1 MRADNF
7 VLDVNVLL
15 RFFVKNR
22 QDFLI
27 DIITYFPKT
36 KFYYCAELLEEFE
49 RILTYEELK
58 DFELKTKSISKFI
71 KTVFTEH
78 KLKKPIKKRIPEDP
92 KDDYL
97 IALALETNSA
107 CLVTEDDKAFH
118 NNKERLYKFYPHL
131 KFLYKKD
138 FEKLFYDKIKKK
150 LN

>member
-1 MRADNF
+1 M
-7 VLDVNVLL
+7 NVLL
-15 RFFVKNR
+15 RFFEKNR
-22 QDFLI
+22 QDFFI

-36 KFYYCAELLEEFE
+36 KFYYCTELLEEFE
-49 RILTYEELK
+49 RILAYEELEK
-58 DFELKTKSISKFI
+58 FELKIKPISKFI
-71 KTVFTEH
+71 KAVFSEH

-107 CLVTEDDKAFH
+107 YMVTEDKEAFH
-118 NNKERLYKFYPHL
+118 NNKERLYKLYPHL

-138 FEKLFYDKIKKK
+138 FEKLFQDKIKKL